1 MDEEL
6 QRRLDEALDGLAR
19 GDRQASSGDPQGD
32 ELLDLARAVRAL
44 GEPLWPED
52 AAAFVERLMP
62 PARGRR
68 RGVFVW
74 PGAAAAVAAALLAA
88 QPATSVPWTDF
99 AQVGAA
105 PAASGPRSGPMQTYT
120 QNMRSATAPSQPK
133 ATAAPSV
140 GLAVHGAAQ
149 VARQTLQGI
158 WLRPDVLALRWPAG
172 AAVAFVTAQDLR
184 GRTAR
189 LAVRRR
195 GPLALID
202 FGQLPSGWYRLQA
215 KGGTVAVLLPPP
227 PGSAV
232 TARLRLAPGDQA
244 TRLQGVRLV
253 ALDAGVGGTAARFR
267 VAEPSLAAAIV
278 LEAGRGE
285 ERPVRVE
292 LTPAPGGMSATLVFD
307 PLPSGTRSLRF
318 LAPGHEGTMMQ
329 IKAVALRP

>member
-1 MDEEL
+1 
-6 QRRLDEALDGLAR
+6 
-19 GDRQASSGDPQGD
+19 
-32 ELLDLARAVRAL
+32 
-44 GEPLWPED
+44 
-52 AAAFVERLMP
+52 
-62 PARGRR
+62 
-68 RGVFVW
+68 
-74 PGAAAAVAAALLAA
+74 
-88 QPATSVPWTDF
+88 
-99 AQVGAA
+99 
-105 PAASGPRSGPMQTYT
+105 MQMYT

-318 LAPGHEGTMMQ
+318 LAPGPEGTMMQ